1 MKNIVIAIDGP
12 AGAGKSTVAKL
23 VAEKLGF
30 LYIDTGAMYRCLT
43 LKAMRE
49 KINWDDEDKLV
60 KMAEKTKIELEN
72 KDGKYRVIMDG
83 EDVSNEIRKEEVG
96 KNTKY
101 VASILKIR
109 EILWKMQR
117 DFRKKFNVVMEG
129 RDIGS
134 KVFPDA
140 QIKIYLDASVD
151 ERAKRRYLQLKEM
164 GIEEDIE
171 KIKKDVIKR
180 DEVDKNRKVAPL
192 IKVPDAEYIDSTNL
206 TIEQVVNKI
215 CKIYEIYSNRGENGK
230 YIIKEV

>member
-1 MKNIVIAIDGP
+1 MKNTVIAIDGP

-30 LYIDTGAMYRCLT
+30 LYVDTGAMYRCLT
-43 LKAMRE
+43 
-49 KINWDDEDKLV
+49 
-60 KMAEKTKIELEN
+60 IELEN

-83 EDVSNEIRKEEVG
+83 EDVSNEIRKEEVS

-117 DFRKKFNVVMEG
+117 DFRKKINIVMEG

-164 GIEEDIE
+164 GIEGDIE

-180 DEVDKNRKVAPL
+180 DEVDKNRKIAPL
-192 IKVPDAEYIDSTNL
+192 VKLPEAEYIDTTNL
-206 TIEQVVNKI
+206 TIEQVVDEICNFYKKI
-215 CKIYEIYSNRGENGK
+215 CS
-230 YIIKEV
+230 V